1 MSDPNKA
8 AKCAPAKESNSPVG
22 LCPLRFNEIGI
33 IPVRYAFDD
42 VDEQGS
48 AVHSLPDSAEWRG
61 RFKPVNSQY
70 TLRQLR
76 DGWLYVYNQTAKT
89 FHEYQVEGFE
99 FIKIDW
105 SDSEA
110 NKPASER
117 GTPGERKSCLIYP
130 KTDTIH
136 LVFAH
141 QRWTWRVCE
150 HMRSNSQSR
159 QTWMR
164 KLDLKRYSSTMKAP
178 HAQDAR
184 KLAESVAD
192 VSLQGEATD
201 VFVQTCTPLVPDGE
215 SRSDDFKLVAN
226 KPDCSDLDYLADL
239 PAQDSGVFIALDDPL
254 ADVSDLF
261 LKLSVEV
268 TERVAILGDEET
280 IHKTQMAELARSL
293 GRVRVEYD
301 ELPASLKEDPLQV
314 LAFEKALTKYLALRH
329 LADNAREGLD
339 NNPDM
344 SDNALFKD
352 ALTNVQERANQ
363 KLAELQAEYQFTP
376 TQKQTD
382 KWIANT
388 AFSDEVSWSDLDAYL
403 IEHYTQLKGKD
414 ERIAALYDDFM
425 DAFTQLATD
434 PLALGLDN
442 QDEYDQAYLLT
453 LISQFLIVVKQVP
466 TTEAQIKDLDKALS
480 LDSPNNLFALAS
492 LGFSMQNWQA
502 LNEHVDNI
510 SQSVL
515 STSSSGD
522 MTALWSRLADWDGL
536 TGDTRIQ
543 DKVWFKALVEPV
555 QLSFLALQKAAM
567 GQALHSWRATMDLLF
582 PSQWAKTASVPSLF
596 ANLRLVILETM
607 MTEEAIT
614 TRNPEYKSANKS
626 FHNKLNVALKNVKD
640 VTHIN
645 PGQVAAKKHLINTAR
660 DAQLNIQRL
669 FTSELPPLIMLKND
683 AVNHAAKK
691 MINEYLESL
700 WRQTSATT
708 MTASKAIGGF
718 GGIVAVLNLWNAS
731 AILLD
736 LKFKMEQEPG
746 TDALIN
752 PALREAIYVSSYA
765 VASVPAVF
773 MGKVWD
779 EIIKDKELLKQ
790 TLAITIKDGTSTEA
804 QLAKT
809 FAKHMVI
816 VSSFGLIATVL
827 ETFESFDKLSDSSN
841 SSMARAGYGLKF
853 GATGA
858 QVVVFGSQLSRT
870 VLSRLGL
877 GVIGKVLAPWMVST
891 FMVAGILYL
900 ISILIINVFT
910 RSDLEKWLRQSSW
923 GVDNQAWSHI
933 DEVKRLERII
943 HRPQVSLKK
952 VPSRVP
958 SQWMDPG
965 SFQWQ
970 VNITLPPFT
979 QGRNLGLKIIRIPKK
994 QTSYH
999 SSYQSQAPS
1008 SAASGQSDH
1017 VIVNEQEGV
1026 WQRDDNNI
1034 PSYSLILGGSDTDH
1048 VVVAIK
1054 MPLNWL
1060 APSADQHLFY
1070 LAKGVQ
1076 PGALNVGTRDAL
1088 NNDSNKESRKE
1099 ISTRII
1105 TVGGKL

>member
-42 VDEQGS
+42 VDEQGN

-110 NKPASER
+110 NKPANER

-130 KTDTIH
+130 KSDTLH

-184 KLAESVAD
+184 KIAESVAD
-192 VSLQGEATD
+192 VSLQGAATD

-215 SRSDDFKLVAN
+215 STSDDFKLVAN

-268 TERVAILGDEET
+268 TQRVAILGDEET

-301 ELPASLKEDPLQV
+301 ELPASLKDDPLQV
-314 LAFEKALTKYLALRH
+314 LAFEKALTEYLALRY
-329 LADNAREGLD
+329 LADKAREALD
-339 NNPDM
+339 NNPDI
-344 SDNALFKD
+344 SNYEFFND
-352 ALTNVQERANQ
+352 AFTNVQERANQ
-363 KLAELQAEYQFTP
+363 KLAEFQAEFQFTP
-376 TQKQTD
+376 SPKQTD
-382 KWIANT
+382 RWVANT
-388 AFSDEVSWSDLDAYL
+388 VFSDDVNWSDLDAYL
-403 IEHYTQLKGKD
+403 IEHYTLLKGKD

-425 DAFTQLATD
+425 AAFNQLGTD

-442 QDEYDQAYLLT
+442 QDEHDQAYLLT
-453 LISQFLIVVKQVP
+453 LISQFLTMVKQVP
-466 TTEAQIKDLDKALS
+466 TKEAQIKDLDKALS

-502 LNEHVDNI
+502 LNEYIDNI
-510 SQSVL
+510 SQDVL

-522 MTALWSRLADWDGL
+522 MTAFWSRLADWDAFS
-536 TGDTRIQ
+536 GDTRIQ

-567 GQALHSWRATMDLLF
+567 GQALHSWQATMDLLF
-582 PSQWAKTASVPSLF
+582 PSQWAQTASAPSLF

-626 FHNKLNVALKNVKD
+626 FHSKLNVYLKNIKD

-645 PGQVAAKKHLINTAR
+645 PGQVGAKKHLINTAR
-660 DAQLNIQRL
+660 HAQFNINKL
-669 FTSELPPLIMLKND
+669 FTSELPPLIMLKHD
-683 AVNHAAKK
+683 AVNKATKQI
-691 MINEYLESL
+691 MNEYLESFL
-700 WRQTSATT
+700 RQTSATT
-708 MTASKAIGGF
+708 TTVSKAIGGF
-718 GGIVAVLNLWNAS
+718 GGIVAMLNLWNAS

-736 LKFKMEQEPG
+736 LKFKMEQESG

-765 VASVPAVF
+765 VASVSAIF
-773 MGKVWD
+773 RGKAWD
-779 EIIKDKELLKQ
+779 KIVEKNLLEQ
-790 TLAITIKDGTSTEA
+790 SLQRAITGKNLSHA

-809 FAKHMVI
+809 FAKHMAI
-816 VSSFGLIATVL
+816 VSSFGFIASVL
-827 ETFESFDKLSDSSN
+827 ETFESFDKTKDSSN
-841 SSMARAGYGLKF
+841 SSMEKAGYWLKW

-858 QVVVFGSQLSRT
+858 QVVVFGIQLGAT

-877 GVIGKVLAPWMVST
+877 GVIGGLIAPWMAST
-891 FMVAGILYL
+891 LMVAGILYL

-910 RSDLEKWLRQSSW
+910 RSNLEKWLRQSTW
-923 GVDNQAWSHI
+923 GANNQAWGHI

-952 VPSRVP
+952 VPSRAP

-999 SSYQSQAPS
+999 RAYQSQAQS
-1008 SAASGQSDH
+1008 SATSGQSGH
-1017 VIVNEQEGV
+1017 VTVNEQEGL
-1026 WQRDDNNI
+1026 WQLDDNNI

-1060 APSADQHLFY
+1060 APSAEQYLFY
-1070 LAKGVQ
+1070 LAQGDQ
-1076 PGALNVGTRDAL
+1076 SGALNVGTRDSL
-1088 NNDSNKESRKE
+1088 SNGSNNDPSKEV
-1099 ISTRII
+1099 STRII

>member
-61 RFKPVNSQY
+61 RFKPANSQY

-184 KLAESVAD
+184 KIAESVAD
-192 VSLQGEATD
+192 VSLQGAATD
-201 VFVQTCTPLVPDGE
+201 VFVQTCTPLVQDGE
-215 SRSDDFKLVAN
+215 SRSDDFKLVAD

-268 TERVAILGDEET
+268 TQRVAILGDEET

-314 LAFEKALTKYLALRH
+314 LAFEKALTEYLALRY
-329 LADNAREGLD
+329 LADKAREALD
-339 NNPDM
+339 NNPDI
-344 SDNALFKD
+344 SNYEFFND
-352 ALTNVQERANQ
+352 AFTNVQERANQ
-363 KLAELQAEYQFTP
+363 KLAEFQAEFQFTP
-376 TQKQTD
+376 SSKQTD
-382 KWIANT
+382 RWVANT
-388 AFSDEVSWSDLDAYL
+388 VFSDDVNWSDLDAYL
-403 IEHYTQLKGKD
+403 IDHYTLLKGKD
-414 ERIAALYDDFM
+414 ERISTLYDDFM
-425 DAFTQLATD
+425 AAFNQLGTD

-442 QDEYDQAYLLT
+442 QDEHDQAYLLT

-466 TTEAQIKDLDKALS
+466 TKEAQIQHLDKALS

-502 LNEHVDNI
+502 LNEYVESI

-515 STSSSGD
+515 STSSPGD
-522 MTALWSRLADWDGL
+522 MTALWSRLADWDAF

-543 DKVWFKALVEPV
+543 DRVWFKALIEPV

-582 PSQWAKTASVPSLF
+582 PSQWAKTSSVPSLF

-626 FHNKLNVALKNVKD
+626 FHSKLNVYLKNIKD
-640 VTHIN
+640 VTNIK

-669 FTSELPPLIMLKND
+669 FTSELPPLIMLKHD
-683 AVNHAAKK
+683 AVNKAAKK
-691 MINEYLESL
+691 MINEHLESFL
-700 WRQTSATT
+700 RQTSATT
-708 MTASKAIGGF
+708 TTASKAIGGF

-752 PALREAIYVSSYA
+752 PALREAIYASSYA
-765 VASVPAVF
+765 VASVSAVF
-773 MGKVWD
+773 MGKAWA
-779 EIIKDKELLKQ
+779 EMIKDKVLLDQ
-790 TLAITIKDGTSTEA
+790 SLQRAITGRNLSRA
-804 QLAKT
+804 QLVKT

-827 ETFESFDKLSDSSN
+827 ETFESFDKAKNSSN
-841 SSMARAGYGLKF
+841 SSMARAGYGLKT

-858 QVVVFGSQLSRT
+858 QIVVFGAQLIRT
-870 VLSRLGL
+870 MQSRLGL
-877 GVIGKVLAPWMVST
+877 YAIGGLIAPWMLST
-891 FMVAGILYL
+891 LMVAGVLYL
-900 ISILIINVFT
+900 ISLLIINVFT

-923 GVDNQAWSHI
+923 GVDNQDWSHI

-952 VPSRVP
+952 VPSRAP

-979 QGRNLGLKIIRIPKK
+979 QGRSLGLKIIRIPQK

-999 SSYQSQAPS
+999 S
-1008 SAASGQSDH
+1008 AASGQTEH
-1017 VIVNEQEGV
+1017 VIVNEQEGL
-1026 WQRDDNNI
+1026 WQLDDNNT
-1034 PSYSLILGGSDTDH
+1034 PSYSLILAGSDTDH

-1060 APSADQHLFY
+1060 ALSADQHLLY
-1070 LAKGVQ
+1070 LAKGDQ
-1076 PGALNVGTRDAL
+1076 PGALNVGTRDSL
-1088 NNDSNKESRKE
+1088 SNGSNNDPSKE

-1105 TVGGKL
+1105 TVGGRL

>member
-8 AKCAPAKESNSPVG
+8 AKCAPVKESNSPVG
-22 LCPLRFNEIGI
+22 LCPLGFNEIGI

-42 VDEQGS
+42 VDEQGI
-48 AVHSLPDSAEWRG
+48 ALHSLPDTSEWRG
-61 RFKPVNSQY
+61 RFKPANSQY

-130 KTDTIH
+130 KSDTIH

-184 KLAESVAD
+184 QIAESVAD
-192 VSLQGEATD
+192 VSLQGAATD
-201 VFVQTCTPLVPDGE
+201 VFVQTCTPLVQDGE
-215 SRSDDFKLVAN
+215 SRSDAFKLVAG

-268 TERVAILGDEET
+268 TQRVAILGDEET

-301 ELPASLKEDPLQV
+301 DLPASIKDDPLQV
-314 LAFEKALTKYLALRH
+314 LAFEKALTDYLALRH
-329 LADNAREGLD
+329 LADNAREALD
-339 NNPDM
+339 NNPDI
-344 SDNALFKD
+344 SDNALLKD
-352 ALTNVQERANQ
+352 AFTDVQERANQ
-363 KLAELQAEYQFTP
+363 KLAVFQAEYQFTP
-376 TQKQTD
+376 SPKQTD

-388 AFSDEVSWSDLDAYL
+388 AFSDEVNWGDLDAYL

-425 DAFTQLATD
+425 MAFNQLGTD

-453 LISQFLIVVKQVP
+453 LISQFLTVVKQVP
-466 TTEAQIKDLDKALS
+466 TKEAQIQHLDKALS

-502 LNEHVDNI
+502 LNEYIDNI

-515 STSSSGD
+515 STSSPGD
-522 MTALWSRLADWDGL
+522 MTAFWSRLADWDAF

-543 DKVWFKALVEPV
+543 DKVWFKALIEPV
-555 QLSFLALQKAAM
+555 QLSFLALQKAVM
-567 GQALHSWRATMDLLF
+567 GQALDSWRATMDLLF
-582 PSQWAKTASVPSLF
+582 PSQWAKTTSVPSLF

-607 MTEEAIT
+607 MTEEAVT

-626 FHNKLNVALKNVKD
+626 FHNKLNVYVKNIKD

-645 PGQVAAKKHLINTAR
+645 PGQVSSTKHQIKTAGG
-660 DAQLNIQRL
+660 AQLNIQRL
-669 FTSELPPLIMLKND
+669 FTSELPLLIMLKHD
-683 AVNHAAKK
+683 AVNNAAKQI
-691 MINEYLESL
+691 INEHIESWL
-700 WRQTSATT
+700 RQTSATT
-708 MTASKAIGGF
+708 TRVSQAIGGF

-736 LKFKMEQEPG
+736 IKFKMEQESD
-746 TDALIN
+746 TDALMS
-752 PALREAIYVSSYA
+752 PALREAIYVSGYT
-765 VASVPAVF
+765 VASISAVF
-773 MGKVWD
+773 RDKAWD
-779 EIIKDKELLKQ
+779 KIVEKKLLKQ
-790 TLAITIKDGTSTEA
+790 SLQRVITGTNLSHV
-804 QLAKT
+804 QFAKT
-809 FAKHMVI
+809 FAKHMAI
-816 VSSFGLIATVL
+816 VSSFGLIASVL
-827 ETFESFDKLSDSSN
+827 ETFESFDKAKDSSN
-841 SSMARAGYGLKF
+841 SSMARAGYSLKLF
-853 GATGA
+853 ATAGQSGILLV
-858 QVVVFGSQLSRT
+858 QVGRLSLSRILGIGVINGVLASWMTIGFT
-870 VLSRLGL
+870 VL
-877 GVIGKVLAPWMVST
+877 GV
-891 FMVAGILYL
+891 LYL
-900 ISILIINVFT
+900 ISIIFINVFT
-910 RSDLEKWLRQSSW
+910 RSDLEKWLRQSTW
-923 GVDNQAWSHI
+923 GADSQVWEHI

-952 VPSRVP
+952 VSLRAP

-970 VNITLPPFT
+970 VNITLPPFI
-979 QGRNLGLKIIRIPKK
+979 QGRNLGLKIIRIPKE
-994 QTSYH
+994 QTSY
-999 SSYQSQAPS
+999 QIQALS
-1008 SAASGQSDH
+1008 SASSGQSDH
-1017 VIVNEQEGV
+1017 VIVNEQEGL
-1026 WQRDDNNI
+1026 WQLDNNNT
-1034 PSYSLILGGSDTDH
+1034 PTYSLILGGSDTDH

-1060 APSADQHLFY
+1060 APSDEHHLCY
-1070 LAKGVQ
+1070 LAQGTQ
-1076 PGALNVGTRDAL
+1076 SGALNVGTRDSL
-1088 NNDSNKESRKE
+1088 SNGSNNDPSKE

-1105 TVGGKL
+1105 TVGGKV